1 MRFNAYDDKIMSNH
15 LSFSKMYKL
24 NNKTRLEPSKRLLH
38 WVKRKFIVVITAF
51 MLGMSNGM
59 NVHEEALK
67 GNQNYTE
74 QHKKD

>member
-1 MRFNAYDDKIMSNH
+1 
-15 LSFSKMYKL
+15 MYKH
-24 NNKTRLEPSKRLLH
+24 KKQKRLEQSKRPLH
-38 WVKRKFIVVITAF
+38 WIKRKLIVLITAF

-59 NVHEEALK
+59 NVHDEALK

>member
-1 MRFNAYDDKIMSNH
+1 
-15 LSFSKMYKL
+15 MYKHK
-24 NNKTRLEPSKRLLH
+24 NKTRLEQSKRPLQ
-38 WVKRKFIVVITAF
+38 WIKRKFIVIITAF

-59 NVHEEALK
+59 NVHDEALK

>member
-1 MRFNAYDDKIMSNH
+1 
-15 LSFSKMYKL
+15 MYKH
-24 NNKTRLEPSKRLLH
+24 KKQKRLEQSKRPLH
-38 WVKRKFIVVITAF
+38 WIKRKLIVIITAF

-59 NVHEEALK
+59 NVHDEALK

>member
-1 MRFNAYDDKIMSNH
+1 
-15 LSFSKMYKL
+15 MYKHK
-24 NNKTRLEPSKRLLH
+24 NKTRLEESRRPLL
-38 WVKRKFIVVITAF
+38 WIKRKLILIMTAF

-59 NVHEEALK
+59 NVHDEALK

>member
-1 MRFNAYDDKIMSNH
+1 
-15 LSFSKMYKL
+15 MYKHK
-24 NNKTRLEPSKRLLH
+24 NKTRLEKSGRPLL
-38 WVKRKFIVVITAF
+38 WIKRKLILIITAF

-59 NVHEEALK
+59 SVHDEALK

>member
-1 MRFNAYDDKIMSNH
+1 
-15 LSFSKMYKL
+15 MYKQ
-24 NNKTRLEPSKRLLH
+24 NNKTRLEQSKRPFLY
-38 WVKRKFIVVITAF
+38 WIKRKFIVIITAF

-59 NVHEEALK
+59 NVHDQAIK